1 MAYGPQL
8 GLELTEQLKDLPEL
22 KAYHLL
28 PSVRAD
34 FLEKLARFGDAQ
46 SEYERAA
53 QLTQNARERQLLLAR
68 AARCEENK
76 RAGE

>member
-1 MAYGPQL
+1 M
-8 GLELTEQLKDLPEL
+8 
-22 KAYHLL
+22 
-28 PSVRAD
+28 SD